1 MVAAEIP
8 LPKPTIVI
16 ADDYPAMLEK
26 VSILLRDDFDV
37 IASAANGREAVDAVA
52 KLKPDVV
59 ILDVAM
65 PEMDG
70 IHAAKLIQGSGTRII
85 FLSVGDGAG
94 QLDAFRE
101 AGGLA
106 FVLKARMCSDL
117 ILAIREVLAGGTFFT
132 DANNT

>member
-1 MVAAEIP
+1 MRYRPPDLPGLRRRLVQFVFNRKMVAAEIP

-26 VSILLRDDFDV
+26 VSALLREDFDV
-37 IASAANGREAVDAVA
+37 VASVANGREAVDAVA

-70 IHAAKLIQGSGTRII
+70 IHAAKLIQGPAHQDHFPLCRRRRRATRC
-85 FLSVGDGAG
+85 FS
-94 QLDAFRE
+94 
-101 AGGLA
+101 
-106 FVLKARMCSDL
+106 
-117 ILAIREVLAGGTFFT
+117 
-132 DANNT
+132 